1 MNPIRSRRL
10 PYIPSLD
17 GIRALAVAA
26 VVLYHLSPRT
36 LPGGMLGVTVF
47 FVLSG
52 YLITRLLVAEFVHT
66 HRIDLKDFWI
76 RRLRRLLPATLAV
89 VVVTAA
95 LCTVCNHVMLTK
107 MRPDIL
113 PSLLFCN
120 NWWQI
125 AHDVSYFSKVG
136 DPSPLTH
143 FWSLAVEMQFYLVWP
158 LVLLAAFRLHA
169 SPRTMRRTT
178 LALAAASALAM
189 ALLYTPG
196 ADPSRVY
203 YRTDT
208 RAFSLLMGCWLA
220 LVPPR
225 ALTPQ
230 AIGQRARRLGRL
242 RHNAAEAAPGTAPA
256 GIAIRNPLDALGATG
271 LLGLVA
277 LALFTNG
284 YDAFSYRGGT
294 VLATALAL
302 AMVLACSRPGSL
314 LARPLAWGP
323 LVWVGKRSYSIYL
336 WHYPLLLLMNPA
348 SDVSQTPWWMYAL
361 QVALVVAVA
370 ALCYRFIETP
380 FRHGALGRTLRA
392 VRQGRDARGAFAR
405 RHAVPLAGCAAFL
418 LVACGGL
425 ALVPNT
431 SALSAEGAAL
441 LQDGAPTEADD
452 KPADT
457 DGQDVSGG
465 GQGAGTDQATGAPGS
480 AKNADAPAETDNT
493 NPFPADAFDVLMIGD
508 SVSLR
513 AVPYFERTFPHGHI
527 DALKNR
533 QFSAGT
539 AVYDTYLQEHKA
551 GKISVFAL
559 GTNGPVSDQ
568 MVDALMAKVGDARI
582 AVFVNTRHPDAWEG
596 DTNAA
601 LSRAAERY
609 SNVRVVDWYGY
620 STGKNELFDGDG
632 THLSEQGAQAYV
644 QLIYSS
650 IQDALPAHPEDQAQA
665 DAADAPSG

>member
-1 MNPIRSRRL
+1 MAPTRSRRL

-17 GIRALAVAA
+17 GIRALAVIA
-26 VVLYHLSPRT
+26 VVIYHLSPST

-52 YLITRLLVAEFVHT
+52 YLITRLLVEELIHT
-66 HRIDLKDFWI
+66 HRIDLNGFWM
-76 RRLRRLLPATLAV
+76 RRLRRLLPATIAV
-89 VVVTAA
+89 IVVTAA

-113 PSLLFCN
+113 PSLLFVN

-125 AHDVSYFSKVG
+125 AHDVSYFSNVG

-158 LVLLAAFRLHA
+158 LALRAAFCLRVPPRGLRRATLAAA
-169 SPRTMRRTT
+169 V
-178 LALAAASALAM
+178 ASALAM
-189 ALLYTPG
+189 ALLYSPG
-196 ADPSRVY
+196 VDPSRVY
-203 YRTDT
+203 YGTDT
-208 RAFSLLMGCWLA
+208 RAFSLLAGCWLA
-220 LVPPR
+220 LVPSR
-225 ALTPQ
+225 ALTLQ
-230 AIGQRARRLGRL
+230 ALHQRVRRIGLPGCAGVEGA
-242 RHNAAEAAPGTAPA
+242 HGAAPGD
-256 GIAIRNPLDALGATG
+256 IARRAPLDTLGAAG

-277 LALFTNG
+277 MSLFTNG

-294 VLATALAL
+294 VLATVLAL
-302 AMVLACSRPGSL
+302 MVILACSRPESL

-323 LVWVGKRSYSIYL
+323 LVWLGKRSYSIYL

-348 SDVSQTPWWMYAL
+348 SDVAQKPWWMHAIQL
-361 QVALVVAVA
+361 ALVVAVA
-370 ALCYRFIETP
+370 AMCYRFIEAP
-380 FRHGALGRTLRA
+380 FRHGAFGRAARC
-392 VRQGRDARGAFAR
+392 VRQGGAARRAFAR
-405 RHAVPLAGCAAFL
+405 RHAAPLAGCAAFL

-441 LQDGAPTEADD
+441 LQDNAQASSDQ

-457 DGQDVSGG
+457 AEQNAPSDQPHSTDDGARGENDA
-465 GQGAGTDQATGAPGS
+465 AG
-480 AKNADAPAETDNT
+480 ADA
-493 NPFPADAFDVLMIGD
+493 FPADAFDVLMIGD

-513 AVPYFERTFPHGHI
+513 AVPYFEQTFPHGHI

-533 QFSAGT
+533 QFAAGT
-539 AVYDTYLQEHKA
+539 DVYDTYLQENKA

-568 MVDALMAKVGDARI
+568 MVNALMAKVGDTRI

-596 DTNAA
+596 DTNAT

-609 SNVRVVDWYGY
+609 RNVRVVDWYGY
-620 STGKNELFDGDG
+620 SAGRNDLFDGDG
-632 THLSEQGAQAYV
+632 THLSEQGAQEYV

-650 IQDALPAHPEDQAQA
+650 IQDVLPAHPEDQAPA
-665 DAADAPSG
+665 DAAAQPSA